1 MEKEDKEWKLRM
13 KRKDKEWR
21 GKIKNGEG
29 K

>member
-13 KRKDKEWR
+13 ERKDKEWR